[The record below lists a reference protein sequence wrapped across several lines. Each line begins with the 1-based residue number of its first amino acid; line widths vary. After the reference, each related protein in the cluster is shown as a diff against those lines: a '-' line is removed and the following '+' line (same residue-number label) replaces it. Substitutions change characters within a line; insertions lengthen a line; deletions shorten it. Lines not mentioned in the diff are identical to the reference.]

1 MFIKQKGGDYVLTN
15 STVSPTLVSTN
26 LDRSKDFYGN
36 KLGLKEDPS
45 MTDENGVLYQA
56 GNGTNLYLYK
66 RPNPPV
72 ADHTLVS
79 FKVDNLE
86 AEITEL
92 SQKGVVFEHYD
103 MPGLK
108 TDEKGI
114 ATMGP
119 VKSAWFKDPDGNILS
134 LL

>member
-1 MFIKQKGGDYVLTN
+1 MLGN
-15 STVSPTLVSTN
+15 STITPTLVTTD
-26 LDRSKDFYGN
+26 LERTKDFYGN

-56 GNGTNLYLYK
+56 GNGTSLYLYK
-66 RPNPPV
+66 RSNPPV
-72 ADHTLVS
+72 ADHTLASFRVS
-79 FKVDNLE
+79 NLDE
-86 AEITEL
+86 EIAAL
-92 SQKGVVFEHYD
+92 SQKGVSFEHYD

-134 LL
+134 LLRV

>member
-1 MFIKQKGGDYVLTN
+1 MLVN
-15 STVSPTLVSTN
+15 SAVTPTVVTTDLE
-26 LDRSKDFYGN
+26 RAKDFYGN

-56 GNGTNLYLYK
+56 GKGTSFYVYK
-66 RPNPPV
+66 RTNPPV
-72 ADHTLVS
+72 ADHTLAS

-86 AEITEL
+86 QEINEL
-92 SQKGVVFEHYD
+92 SGKGISFEHYD

-114 ATMGP
+114 AVMGP
-119 VKSAWFKDPDGNILS
+119 VRSAWFKDPDGNILS
-134 LL
+134 LLQV